1 MEQWK
6 HRWIAVHVL
15 LVQPGHHVY
24 HAPAVSGR
32 CKVDREEDF
41 EQGNLT
47 RHDVSPAKQFA
58 TVRATVRAAVPGQRW
73 NKTEG
78 WTCAMVQ
85 ALTTVTTTTTVA
97 TMTARTPPWPRTARG
112 CTGSSSPTMRTSAP
126 YGSTS
131 PPTGRQRSAPSS
143 TRSRTSL
150 YDSVT
155 AGIIPRY
162 DASGGY
168 GERYLGYL
176 RILCGM
182 VADAP
187 PMHEP
192 PTLPR
197 QFDAPQG
204 LAP

>member
-1 MEQWK
+1 MAEDCAGMHQE
-6 HRWIAVHVL
+6 L
-15 LVQPGHHVY
+15 FSHH
-24 HAPAVSGR
+24 A
-32 CKVDREEDF
+32 
-41 EQGNLT
+41 NL
-47 RHDVSPAKQFA
+47 R
-58 TVRATVRAAVPGQRW
+58 TVRLHIAAHGPAAFGAQLH
-73 NKTEG
+73 
-78 WTCAMVQ
+78 
-85 ALTTVTTTTTVA
+85 AL
-97 TMTARTPPWPRTARG
+97 PD
-112 CTGSSSPTMRTSAP
+112 
-126 YGSTS
+126 
-131 PPTGRQRSAPSS
+131 
-143 TRSRTSL
+143 L